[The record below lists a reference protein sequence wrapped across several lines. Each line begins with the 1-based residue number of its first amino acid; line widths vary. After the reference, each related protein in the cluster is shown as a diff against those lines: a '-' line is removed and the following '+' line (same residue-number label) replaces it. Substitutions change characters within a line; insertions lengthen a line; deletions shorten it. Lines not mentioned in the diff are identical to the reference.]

1 MNPIQKQLLTAT
13 LWPRGNLS
21 PHVLRYRN
29 DIEVCLYFA
38 ASILV
43 EKLKFRSE
51 ILMYLLYMLV
61 EHFLKDH
68 GHAYIY
74 ILVAV

>member
-1 MNPIQKQLLTAT
+1 MF
-13 LWPRGNLS
+13 
-21 PHVLRYRN
+21 Y

-68 GHAYIY
+68 SHAYIY
-74 ILVAV
+74 ILVTV